1 VRRYETVEAE
11 VKRLNSLVAEI
22 AVVEAEGGLCAC
34 IAPDL
39 EEAARQ
45 GIVNLTAE
53 IRWYAVELYNM
64 DAPEGMKIRSFHVAP
79 SPLPKSAEGGIDTA
93 GLAEWV
99 EQASRPHPA
108 EPDIDD
114 PLYRE
119 LKAYIGRMTEQPVY
133 PSSHFE
139 FDLGL
144 DSLDHVEL
152 FAFVEESFG
161 VTIHDRSFAAMMTP
175 KALWRYVR
183 AHRKRME
190 PRPVAWS
197 KLLRKRQGTTLHT
210 SPWAL
215 RLFKWL
221 ALPLFK
227 LYFRLE
233 ISGTEKIP
241 EAPCIIA
248 PSHQSMLDG
257 FIITASLPTEV
268 LEQTFT
274 LAFDLVFGRGLMTP
288 VARYGQLVLIDV
300 NNDLKASV
308 ESSGVPLM
316 AGKNLIVFP
325 EGARSRDRQL
335 LEFRPL
341 FAMLAKEFD
350 VPIVPVVLDGTFE
363 ALRAGMLFP
372 RPARVVVTYL
382 DPVRPEEGESV
393 ELLSMRVKKRIREEM
408 EAHPLV

>member
-1 VRRYETVEAE
+1 MRRCEAAEAKVEELSA
-11 VKRLNSLVAEI
+11 LVAEI
-22 AVVEAEGGLCAC
+22 AVVEAEGGLCAY
-34 IAPDL
+34 ITPDL

-64 DAPEGMKIRSFHVAP
+64 DLPEALKIRTFHVAP
-79 SPLPKSAEGGIDTA
+79 FPLPKNGEGEIDTEA
-93 GLAEWV
+93 LPAWLERS
-99 EQASRPHPA
+99 SRPHPA

-119 LKAYIGRMTEQPVY
+119 LKAYIARMTEQPVY

-161 VTIHDRSFAAMMTP
+161 VVVHDRSFAAMMSP
-175 KALWRYVR
+175 KALWRYVK

-190 PRPVAWS
+190 PRPVDWS
-197 KLLRKRQGTTLHT
+197 RLLRKREGTPLHT

-221 ALPLFK
+221 ALPLFR

-257 FIITASLPTEV
+257 FILTASLPTPV
-268 LEQTFT
+268 LEETFT
-274 LAFDLVFGRGLMTP
+274 LAFDRVFGRGMMTP

-300 NNDLKASV
+300 NNDLKASM
-308 ESSGVPLM
+308 EASGVPLM
-316 AGKNLIVFP
+316 AGKNLVVFP

-341 FAMLAKEFD
+341 FAMLAREFG

-372 RPARVVVTYL
+372 RPAKVVVRYL
-382 DPVRPEEGESV
+382 EPVWPEEGESA
-393 ELLSMRVKKRIREEM
+393 ELLSMRVKRAIREEM
-408 EAHPLV
+408 EAHPLH